1 MHLPNLDA
9 QHIQE
14 LVKGSGI
21 DPILA
26 SLNFIS
32 LEGNSPYEYLFISEC
47 VPRTNIG
54 QVSLQ
59 WRRRYAQ
66 MAKGGW
72 WCSGLD
78 ALNNWQ
84 EMEWGCFKPNYP
96 RQNVEGKPIKYEHPP
111 GMATRVFCLRVSLQI
126 WQQAARR
133 YGVAMPENIVTSENG
148 EAIGFWQW
156 VMEQKVPIIIC
167 EGVKKAAALL
177 THGFVAIA
185 LPGITSGYR
194 VTRDWQGRVKSRK
207 IIPDLAAFAQGGR
220 RFYICFDYER
230 EEKKKRAVENAI
242 AQLGYLIEQTGCQV
256 KVIRLP
262 GLEKGVDEFIVAQG
276 AAAFQTIYQ
285 SSIDLET
292 DLAKTKPHTEL
303 TYPPALILNQRYL
316 GELPFPKTGL
326 VGIKSPKGTGKT
338 TALETLV
345 QQAKTQGKPVLLI
358 THRIQLGKFLCD
370 KIGVDW
376 ISKNPKST
384 APITNYQLPITNYRS
399 LGLCIDSIW
408 KLNPADWRG
417 GIIIL
422 DEVEQS
428 LWHLL
433 NSETCKDKRI
443 KILQVFQQLISTV
456 LQTGGLAIAQ
466 DADLSDISL
475 DYLKGLAEIELE
487 PWVAINEWKPE
498 IGWDV
503 TFYDSPNP
511 TLLIHQLE
519 QDLIAGK
526 KCYVTTDSRSGRYSG
541 ETINRYIKQR
551 LDQLHE
557 QYPKTLVIS
566 SQTTNT
572 PEHKAI
578 EFVGNINREAKNY
591 DAVFV
596 TPSLGTGVSIDV
608 EHFDC
613 VYGIFQGVISD
624 SEARQALARVRANI
638 PRIIWCAK
646 RGIKLIGSGS
656 KNYRVLSQWYQE
668 NQKENLALMSTFHKI
683 DVDLPLV
690 IDLIHLRNWAKFAA
704 RVNASITLYRQSIL
718 EGLIAEG
725 HQVNAIASNPQE
737 RLSELRHALLAAVPE
752 NRELAK
758 KLVIEIFYLHKQAE
772 KSNQKSRLIKHKISS
787 IKAKIEL
794 GEAEAV
800 ANCKNIN
807 LIQYDQLLAKGY
819 LTDTERYQVNKY
831 ILQQR
836 YGVKVTPELKL
847 RDDRGYYMQILTHY
861 YLIGDRTHF
870 NLKDF
875 QEWSQNLKRGEGK
888 VFLPDLQTYTLKI
901 EALRVLKIPALLD
914 LEREFTETDA
924 DLIEL
929 KIKAI
934 NCSKHIKRIL
944 GIGVHNETESERV
957 TGIKIFGSILKL
969 LGLKLQRMRK
979 IDLRSPKIKTYKID
993 PNTYNDG
1000 RQEIFQVWQQRDAEM
1015 MQKVDAEF
1023 YIREAEGKLPT
1034 EPAML
1039 V

>member
-32 LEGNSPYEYLFISEC
+32 LEGNSPYDYLFISEC

-96 RQNVEGKPIKYEHPP
+96 RQNREGKPIKYEHPP

-126 WQQAARR
+126 WQQAAGR
-133 YGVAMPENIVTSENG
+133 YGVAMPENIVMSENG

-156 VMEQKVPIIIC
+156 VMEQKLPIIIC

-177 THGFVAIA
+177 SQGYIAIA

-194 VTRDWQGRVKSRK
+194 VTRDWQGRVTHRK
-207 IIPDLAAFAQGGR
+207 IIPDLAAFTQER
-220 RFYICFDYER
+220 TFYICFDYEK

-242 AQLGYLIEQTGCQV
+242 AQLGYLIEQTGCQA

-262 GLEKGVDEFIVAQG
+262 GQEKGVDEFIVAQG

-345 QQAKTQGKPVLLI
+345 QQAKTQGQPVLLI

-370 KIGVDW
+370 KIGINW
-376 ISKNPKST
+376 GLTSMP
-384 APITNYQLPITNYRS
+384 NYPLSITNYRD

-408 KLNPADWRG
+408 KLNPEDWRG

-487 PWVAINEWKPE
+487 PWVAINNWKPE
-498 IGWDV
+498 NGWDV

-511 TLLIHQLE
+511 TLLINQLE

-526 KCYVTTDSRSGRYSG
+526 KCYVTTDSRSGRYSP
-541 ETINRYIKQR
+541 ETINRYIQQR
-551 LDQLHE
+551 LEQFHK
-557 QYPKTLVIS
+557 QYPKTLVVS

-572 PEHKAI
+572 PEHEAI
-578 EFVGNINREAKNY
+578 EFVRNINRKAKNY

-624 SEARQALARVRANI
+624 SEARQALARVRSNI

-646 RGIKLIGSGS
+646 RGVKLIGSGS

-704 RVNASITLYRQSIL
+704 RVNASITLYRQSML

-725 HQVNAIASNPQE
+725 HQVNAIASVPKQ
-737 RLSELRHALLAAVPE
+737 RLGELRHALLAAVTQ

-758 KLVIEIFYLHKQAE
+758 KLVIEIFDLQKQAE
-772 KSNQKSRLIKHKISS
+772 NNNQKARLIKQKISS
-787 IKAKIEL
+787 IKTKMEFR
-794 GEAEAV
+794 EAEAV
-800 ANCKNIN
+800 ANSMEIN
-807 LIQYDQLLAKGY
+807 FSEYEHLLAKGY
-819 LTDTERYQVNKY
+819 LTDSERYQVNKY

-836 YGVKVTPELKL
+836 YGLKVTPELKI

-861 YLIGDRTHF
+861 YLIGDRNHF

-875 QEWSQNLKRGEGK
+875 QEWSENLKTGEGK

-901 EALRVLKIPALLD
+901 EALRALKIPVILD
-914 LEREFTETDA
+914 IEREFQETDA

-929 KIKAI
+929 KAKAI
-934 NCSKHIKRIL
+934 TCSKHIKRIL
-944 GIGVHNETESERV
+944 GISVYSETEQEGV
-957 TGIKIFGSILKL
+957 TGIKVFGRILKL
-969 LGLKLQRMRK
+969 LGLKLKRIRGR
-979 IDLRSPKIKTYKID
+979 DLRSPKIKTYKID
-993 PNTYNDG
+993 PNTFDDG
-1000 RQEIFQVWQQRDAEM
+1000 RQEIFRVWQQRDAAM
-1015 MQKVDAEF
+1015 MKNIDAEF
-1023 YIREAEGKLPT
+1023 YIRESGGELQT

>member
-9 QHIQE
+9 QHVQE

-78 ALNNWQ
+78 ALNRWQ
-84 EMEWGCFKPNYP
+84 EMEWGCYKPNHP
-96 RQNVEGKPIKYEHPP
+96 RQNADGKSIKYEHPP
-111 GMATRVFCLRVSLQI
+111 GMATRIFCLRVSLQI
-126 WQQAARR
+126 WQQAAWR
-133 YGVAMPENIVTSENG
+133 YDIPMPKNIAIGENG

-156 VMEQKVPIIIC
+156 VDEQKVPIIIC
-167 EGVKKAAALL
+167 EGTKKAATLL
-177 THGFVAIA
+177 TQGYAAIA

-194 VTRDWQGRVKSRK
+194 VTKDWQGRVTNRK
-207 IIPDLAAFAQGGR
+207 IIPDLAAFTQSAR
-220 RFYICFDYER
+220 TFYICFDYET
-230 EEKKKRAVENAI
+230 EEKKKRAVESAI
-242 AQLGYLIEQTGCQV
+242 AQLGYLIEQTGCPV

-276 AAAFQTIYQ
+276 ADAFHTIYQ

-292 DLAKTKPHTEL
+292 HLAKTKPHTEL

-316 GELPFPKTGL
+316 GQLPFPKSGL
-326 VGIKSPKGTGKT
+326 IGVKSAKGTGKT

-345 QQAKTQGKPVLLI
+345 KQAKNQGQPILLI

-370 KIGVDW
+370 KIGINW
-376 ISKNPKST
+376 ALTST
-384 APITNYQLPITNYRS
+384 TNYPS

-408 KLNPADWRG
+408 KLNPKDWQG

-443 KILQVFQQLISTV
+443 KILQIFQQLISTV
-456 LQTGGLAIAQ
+456 LQTGGLVISQ

-475 DYLKGLAEIELE
+475 DYLKGLAGIEIE
-487 PWVAINEWKPE
+487 PWVVVNDWKPE
-498 IGWDV
+498 TGWDV

-526 KCYVTTDSRSGRYSG
+526 KCYVTTDSRSGRYSP

-551 LDQLHE
+551 LEQLYK
-557 QYPKTLVIS
+557 QYPKTLVVS
-566 SQTTNT
+566 SKTTNT
-572 PEHKAI
+572 LEHEAVQ
-578 EFVGNINREAKNY
+578 FVGNINREAKNY

-613 VYGIFQGVISD
+613 VYGIFQGVITD

-646 RGIKLIGSGS
+646 RGIRLIGSGS

-668 NQKENLALMSTFHKI
+668 NQKENLALISPFHQI

-725 HQVNAIASNPQE
+725 HQVNLMGEATPKQ
-737 RLSELRHALLAAVPE
+737 RLSELRHALLTAVPQ

-758 KLVIEIFYLHKQAE
+758 KLVLEIFYLQKQSE
-772 KSNQKSRLIKHKISS
+772 SSRQKASLIKHRISS
-787 IKAKIEL
+787 IKSKMEL

-800 ANCKNIN
+800 ANSRDIN
-807 LIQYDQLLAKGY
+807 SNEYDRLLAKGY
-819 LTDTERYQVNKY
+819 LTDSERYQMNKY
-831 ILQQR
+831 ILNQR
-836 YGVKVTPELKL
+836 YGIKVTPELKL
-847 RDDRGYYMQILTHY
+847 RDDRGYYLQLLMHY
-861 YLIGDRTHF
+861 YLIGDRSHF

-875 QEWSQNLKRGEGK
+875 QEWSQNLKTGEGK
-888 VFLPDLQTYTLKI
+888 VFLPDLPTYTLKI
-901 EALRVLKIPALLD
+901 EALRALKIPDFLD
-914 LEREFTETDA
+914 IKREFKEIDS

-929 KIKAI
+929 KAKAI

-944 GIGVHNETESERV
+944 GISVHSETEKQRV
-957 TGIKIFGSILKL
+957 TGIKILIIMLNL
-969 LGLKLQRMRK
+969 LGLKLK
-979 IDLRSPKIKTYKID
+979 ISREKEMRSPKIKTYKID
-993 PNTYNDG
+993 PTTFNDG
-1000 RQEIFQVWQQRDAEM
+1000 RQEIFRLWQQRDAETM
-1015 MQKVDAEF
+1015 KNVDGEF
-1023 YIREAEGKLPT
+1023 YIISSLANRNCIVNSVVGAGFTSPI
-1034 EPAML
+1034 
-1039 V
+1039 